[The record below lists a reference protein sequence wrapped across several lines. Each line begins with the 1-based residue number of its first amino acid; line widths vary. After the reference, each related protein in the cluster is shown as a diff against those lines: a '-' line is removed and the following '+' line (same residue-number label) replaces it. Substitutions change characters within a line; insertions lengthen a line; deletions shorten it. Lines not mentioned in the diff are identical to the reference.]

1 MFLNRLYV
9 RIWLAVVVT
18 VAVLTLLAGWIAR
31 LTADPPF
38 RQMVVRDE
46 TGQVIGN
53 GRPRG
58 RWGEGAEAPN
68 AGRRNGGGPPPGMGR
83 RAMPPPDDAEEGAEP
98 SLPGRAGTPG
108 AMRPGPEF
116 MVRMHDGRTLLV
128 HLPRPNQNAWNRP
141 PYGFAWMLALVA
153 VAVALGAYPIVRK
166 LTRRLELLQNGVER
180 WGQGH
185 LATRVA
191 LEGDDEVGFLAKRFN
206 LAAERIETLVKSHE
220 SLLASQKSLLANA
233 SHELRSPLARIRMG
247 LELMGSASTPVLKEE
262 LSRNIAELD
271 LLIDEILLASRLDA
285 KEADLGTIEAVDL
298 VGLAAEECARL
309 NADLDVQIGPLAPSG
324 DQHDQTVLIVQ
335 GVSRLLRRALRNLL
349 ENARR
354 HAAGEVSL
362 QLRRQGDFADLRV
375 CDRGTGVPP
384 ALRERIFE
392 PFYRLPGAT
401 ERDGGVGLGLS
412 LVKSIATRHGGS
424 VHCEDNPGGGACF
437 VLRLPIAP
445 G

>member
-18 VAVLTLLAGWIAR
+18 VAVLTLLVGWIVR

-58 RWGEGAEAPN
+58 RWADGADGMNP
-68 AGRRNGGGPPPGMGR
+68 RRRGGAPPPGLDR
-83 RAMPPPDDAEEGAEP
+83 RAPPTPDEAEEGVEP
-98 SLPGRAGTPG
+98 VPKGRPDASG

-116 MVRMHDGRTLLV
+116 MVRMHDGRTLHV

-141 PYGFAWMLALVA
+141 PYGFAWMLGLVA

-166 LTRRLELLQNGVER
+166 LTRRLELLQGGVEK

-185 LATRVA
+185 LSTRVA

-262 LSRNIAELD
+262 LARNIAELD

-309 NADLDVQIGPLAPSG
+309 DADLNVRIDPLATPGSEPPEA
-324 DQHDQTVLIVQ
+324 VLIVQ

-354 HAAGEVSL
+354 HAAGTVSL
-362 QLRRQGDFADLRV
+362 ELHRHGAFVELRV
-375 CDRGTGVPP
+375 CDRGPGVPEP
-384 ALRERIFE
+384 LRDRIFE

-412 LVKSIATRHGGS
+412 LVKSIATRHGGT
-424 VHCEDNPGGGACF
+424 VHCEGNIGGGACF
-437 VLRLPIAP
+437 VLRLPITP

>member
-18 VAVLTLLAGWIAR
+18 VAVLTLLFGWVVR

-38 RQMVVRDE
+38 RQMVVRDD
-46 TGQVIGN
+46 TGQVIGS
-53 GRPRG
+53 GRPRP
-58 RWGEGAEAPN
+58 RWAENADGMK
-68 AGRRNGGGPPPGMGR
+68 AGRRGGQSGMGR
-83 RAMPPPDDAEEGAEP
+83 RAMPPPDDTEEGATP
-98 SLPGRAGTPG
+98 SAPAEPG
-108 AMRPGPEF
+108 AMRTGPEF
-116 MVRMHDGRTLLV
+116 MVRMHDGRTLHV
-128 HLPRPNQNAWNRP
+128 HLPRPNQNTWNRP

-166 LTRRLELLQNGVER
+166 LTRRLELLQGGVEQ

-185 LATRVA
+185 LSTRVA

-206 LAAERIETLVKSHE
+206 LAAERIEALVKSHE

-298 VGLAAEECARL
+298 VGLAAEECARVDV
-309 NADLDVQIGPLAPSG
+309 DLDVLVDCLTPSANPSI
-324 DQHDQTVLIVQ
+324 QTVLIVQ

-354 HAAGEVSL
+354 HAAGEVTL
-362 QLRRQGDFADLRV
+362 QLRRQGGVAEIRV
-375 CDRGTGVPP
+375 RDRGPGVPEP
-384 ALRERIFE
+384 LRERIFE

-412 LVKSIATRHGGS
+412 LVKSIATRHGGT

-437 VLRLPIAP
+437 VLRLPITTT
-445 G
+445 

>member
-18 VAVLTLLAGWIAR
+18 VAVLALLVGWIAR

-46 TGQVIGN
+46 TGQVIGS

-58 RWGEGAEAPN
+58 RWSEGSEAMKP
-68 AGRRNGGGPPPGMGR
+68 GRRPGGGPPPGMGR
-83 RAMPPPDDAEEGAEP
+83 RAVAPPDDAEEGAEP
-98 SLPGRAGTPG
+98 ASPGRAGAPG
-108 AMRPGPEF
+108 AIRPGPEF
-116 MVRMHDGRTLLV
+116 MVRMHDGRTLHV

-166 LTRRLELLQNGVER
+166 LTRRLELLQDGVEH
-180 WGQGH
+180 WGRGH

-309 NADLDVQIGPLAPSG
+309 DADLDVQIGALDSSG
-324 DQHDQTVLIVQ
+324 GRQDQTVLVVQ

-362 QLRRQGDFADLRV
+362 QLRRQGDFAELRV
-375 CDRGTGVPP
+375 CDRGPGVPT

-424 VHCEDNPGGGACF
+424 VHCDDNPGGGACF
-437 VLRLPIAP
+437 VLRLPITP